1 MAGRA
6 KGCPSAGNQYLNGP
20 RSWNELAES
29 MKRRIYGSLL
39 GAALLAS
46 AAGFASA
53 QILLPGAQSGSPAA
67 ANAVHPPATK
77 PEVEPKSL
85 AGLTAALNDA
95 RRRAGLPEL
104 AWSDT
109 LATQAGETA
118 KRAAASCS
126 SATASRVARD
136 REAAVFWAAALPRM
150 DGVGAVQEISP
161 GYLVG
166 EWRSARNE
174 MDRASGKCRD
184 RSAACEAWRLLSAP
198 EIRKAGCAKTMCANN
213 AQVWAC
219 HFDH

>member
-1 MAGRA
+1 
-6 KGCPSAGNQYLNGP
+6 
-20 RSWNELAES
+20 
-29 MKRRIYGSLL
+29 MKRGIYGWLL

-53 QILLPGAQSGSPAA
+53 QILLPGAQSGSQAA
-67 ANAVHPPATK
+67 ASAAHAPVTK

-95 RRRAGLPEL
+95 RRRTGLSEL
-104 AWSDT
+104 AWSDA
-109 LATQAGETA
+109 LGAKAAETT

-126 SATASRVARD
+126 SSTAIRVGRD

-150 DGVGAVQEISP
+150 DGAGAVQEISP

-166 EWRSARNE
+166 EWRSARSE
-174 MDRASGKCRD
+174 VDRASGKCRD
-184 RSAACEAWRLLSAP
+184 TSAACEAWRLLSAP
-198 EIRKAGCAKTMCANN
+198 EDLKVGCAKTICANN

>member
-1 MAGRA
+1 MTRPAPA
-6 KGCPSAGNQYLNGP
+6 CPPAGNQYLNGP

-29 MKRRIYGSLL
+29 MKRGVYGWLL
-39 GAALLAS
+39 AAALLAS

-67 ANAVHPPATK
+67 ANAVHPPVTK

-85 AGLTAALNDA
+85 AGLTAALNDV
-95 RRRAGLPEL
+95 RRRTGLGEL
-104 AWSDT
+104 AWSEA
-109 LATQAGETA
+109 LATKAAETG

-126 SATASRVARD
+126 INVVSRVGRD

-150 DGVGAVQEISP
+150 DGVGAVQDISP
-161 GYLVG
+161 GYVAAD
-166 EWRSARNE
+166 WRSARSE
-174 MDRASGKCRD
+174 IDRASGKCRD
-184 RSAACEAWRLLSAP
+184 KSASCEAWRLLSAP
-198 EIRKAGCAKTMCANN
+198 EVSKVGCTKTICANN